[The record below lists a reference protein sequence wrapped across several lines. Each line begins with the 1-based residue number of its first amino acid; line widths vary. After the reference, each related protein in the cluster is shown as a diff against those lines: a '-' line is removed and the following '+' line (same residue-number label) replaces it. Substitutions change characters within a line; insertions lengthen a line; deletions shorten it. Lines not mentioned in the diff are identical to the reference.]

1 MVIVSKPNNDRH
13 FLSFSRK
20 LFLSVISLFLVFA
33 ACFIAYQYQR
43 EKEYKVELL
52 DMQLQDYNDRLHQ
65 ELRYLPDSLWTSMLD
80 SYISKHVNKELRVT
94 VVDLHGNVL
103 FDSSQNDSHEL
114 DNHIKRPEVQK
125 ALKDGKGY
133 DLRRI
138 SETTG
143 KTYFYSA
150 TAYEGCIIRSAL
162 PYNVNL
168 MNNLAADPHYIWFT
182 VIVSLLLI
190 SVFYKFTSKLGSA
203 INHLREFAKRADK
216 NEPIDMDIQA
226 AFPHNELGEISQ
238 HIIQIYKRLRETKEA
253 LYIER
258 EKLIT
263 HLQTSREGLGVFN
276 RDKKEILVNNLFTQY
291 GNLISD
297 SNLQTTEEIFSI
309 CEFQKITDFI
319 NKAQKRPSYN
329 EERRMSVHINKNGR
343 TFIVECIIFQDLSF
357 EISINDITQEEEQVR
372 LKRQLTQNIA
382 HELKTPVSSI
392 QGYLET
398 IISNPNIPQ
407 ENVRVFLERSYAQS
421 NRLTFL
427 LRDISVLTR
436 MDEAPELVEKEQ
448 VNLSKIVENILNE
461 VALGLEEKHI
471 TVVNKLPSEVILTG
485 SSSLLYSIFRNLTDN
500 AIAYAGNDI
509 QITINCFREDEKFYY
524 FSFSDTGVGVPE
536 EHLNRLF
543 ERFYRVDKGRS
554 RKLGGTGLG
563 LAIVKNAVLFHG
575 GTIFAKN
582 MPKGGLEFVFTLKKD
597 IQG

>member
-258 EKLIT
+258 VKAYHPFAKPPAKDWAYSTET
-263 HLQTSREGLGVFN
+263 
-276 RDKKEILVNNLFTQY
+276 KKEILVNNLFSPIRQ
-291 GNLISD
+291 SD
-297 SNLQTTEEIFSI
+297 FRLQP
-309 CEFQKITDFI
+309 
-319 NKAQKRPSYN
+319 A
-329 EERRMSVHINKNGR
+329 
-343 TFIVECIIFQDLSF
+343 
-357 EISINDITQEEEQVR
+357 
-372 LKRQLTQNIA
+372 
-382 HELKTPVSSI
+382 
-392 QGYLET
+392 GY
-398 IISNPNIPQ
+398 
-407 ENVRVFLERSYAQS
+407 R
-421 NRLTFL
+421 
-427 LRDISVLTR
+427 RDILHLR
-436 MDEAPELVEKEQ
+436 IPEDNGFHQQGAEAPLLQRRTKDVRTHQQERTHLHRGV
-448 VNLSKIVENILNE
+448 
-461 VALGLEEKHI
+461 HH
-471 TVVNKLPSEVILTG
+471 LPRPQL
-485 SSSLLYSIFRNLTDN
+485 
-500 AIAYAGNDI
+500 
-509 QITINCFREDEKFYY
+509 
-524 FSFSDTGVGVPE
+524 
-536 EHLNRLF
+536 
-543 ERFYRVDKGRS
+543 
-554 RKLGGTGLG
+554 
-563 LAIVKNAVLFHG
+563 
-575 GTIFAKN
+575 
-582 MPKGGLEFVFTLKKD
+582 
-597 IQG
+597 

>member
-238 HIIQIYKRLRETKEA
+238 HIIQIYKRLRETKQLSLNETERRQEKERQEA
-253 LYIER
+253 RL
-258 EKLIT
+258 K
-263 HLQTSREGLGVFN
+263 S
-276 RDKKEILVNNLFTQY
+276 RDKGSKDKLAALQDDGLQY
-291 GNLISD
+291 GERSLAADLAAEKARKD
-297 SNLQTTEEIFSI
+297 SKDVLLTEAARIVADEAELFATRT
-309 CEFQKITDFI
+309 QL
-319 NKAQKRPSYN
+319 ALR
-329 EERRMSVHINKNGR
+329 ERV
-343 TFIVECIIFQDLSF
+343 
-357 EISINDITQEEEQVR
+357 EISGG
-372 LKRQLTQNIA
+372 K
-382 HELKTPVSSI
+382 
-392 QGYLET
+392 
-398 IISNPNIPQ
+398 
-407 ENVRVFLERSYAQS
+407 
-421 NRLTFL
+421 
-427 LRDISVLTR
+427 
-436 MDEAPELVEKEQ
+436 
-448 VNLSKIVENILNE
+448 
-461 VALGLEEKHI
+461 
-471 TVVNKLPSEVILTG
+471 G
-485 SSSLLYSIFRNLTDN
+485 SSLR
-500 AIAYAGNDI
+500 
-509 QITINCFREDEKFYY
+509 
-524 FSFSDTGVGVPE
+524 
-536 EHLNRLF
+536 
-543 ERFYRVDKGRS
+543 
-554 RKLGGTGLG
+554 
-563 LAIVKNAVLFHG
+563 
-575 GTIFAKN
+575 
-582 MPKGGLEFVFTLKKD
+582 
-597 IQG
+597 

>member
-1 MVIVSKPNNDRH
+1 MLLLQNKGRVFSREDILNRIWSDEVYVLDRTIDVNITRLRKKIGVYGKCIVTHAWDMVIVSKPNNDRH

-168 MNNLAADPHYIWFT
+168 MNNLAADPTLHLVHGHCIT
-182 VIVSLLLI
+182 AADIRLLQIHLQTGQRHQPPAR
-190 SVFYKFTSKLGSA
+190 VCQKGRQERTHRHGHTS
-203 INHLREFAKRADK
+203 
-216 NEPIDMDIQA
+216 

-297 SNLQTTEEIFSI
+297 SNLQATEEIFSHLRI
-309 CEFQKITDFI
+309 PED
-319 NKAQKRPSYN
+319 
-329 EERRMSVHINKNGR
+329 NG
-343 TFIVECIIFQDLSF
+343 FHQ
-357 EISINDITQEEEQVR
+357 
-372 LKRQLTQNIA
+372 
-382 HELKTPVSSI
+382 
-392 QGYLET
+392 QG
-398 IISNPNIPQ
+398 
-407 ENVRVFLERSYAQS
+407 A
-421 NRLTFL
+421 
-427 LRDISVLTR
+427 
-436 MDEAPELVEKEQ
+436 EAPLLQRRTKDVRTHQQERTHLHRGV
-448 VNLSKIVENILNE
+448 
-461 VALGLEEKHI
+461 HH
-471 TVVNKLPSEVILTG
+471 LPRPQL
-485 SSSLLYSIFRNLTDN
+485 
-500 AIAYAGNDI
+500 
-509 QITINCFREDEKFYY
+509 
-524 FSFSDTGVGVPE
+524 
-536 EHLNRLF
+536 
-543 ERFYRVDKGRS
+543 
-554 RKLGGTGLG
+554 
-563 LAIVKNAVLFHG
+563 
-575 GTIFAKN
+575 
-582 MPKGGLEFVFTLKKD
+582 
-597 IQG
+597 